1 MGKGIISDIIFAII
15 FSTKLPEGCIV
26 ILSTF
31 VILLMAS
38 LDIVD
43 ILCDSK
49 GAQIEA
55 DIFND
60 TQMIP
65 IEILYVILGLFLI
78 IIIIALIKFMI
89 DMKKELSNKHFIL
102 FFAIVLF
109 HIGLIIYAGQGMM
122 LFDDIISIC
131 IREIIAAIVASKLQ
145 VLKNK

>member
-1 MGKGIISDIIFAII
+1 MEIYIISGIIGIIFATIY
-15 FSTKLPEGCIV
+15 SANLPAKCIV

-60 TQMIP
+60 T
-65 IEILYVILGLFLI
+65 
-78 IIIIALIKFMI
+78 
-89 DMKKELSNKHFIL
+89 
-102 FFAIVLF
+102 
-109 HIGLIIYAGQGMM
+109 
-122 LFDDIISIC
+122 
-131 IREIIAAIVASKLQ
+131 
-145 VLKNK
+145 

>member
-49 GAQIEA
+49 GAQIE
-55 DIFND
+55 
-60 TQMIP
+60 
-65 IEILYVILGLFLI
+65 
-78 IIIIALIKFMI
+78 IKKQSL
-89 DMKKELSNKHFIL
+89 D
-102 FFAIVLF
+102 
-109 HIGLIIYAGQGMM
+109 
-122 LFDDIISIC
+122 
-131 IREIIAAIVASKLQ
+131 KLH
-145 VLKNK
+145 